1 MHFIAPP
8 PPFTINYIY
17 SKCETAKPLVVIPCY
32 AHKKQL

>member
-1 MHFIAPP
+1 MYFIAPAP
-8 PPFTINYIY
+8 PDNYIY